1 MSRQDQQQEAKRQ
14 REGNR
19 PLPAPGVRTG
29 PRPLPMHLTTALM
42 LWNSSLAAWPFWKNG
57 SLPSKS
63 GAQDPEASPEQ
74 ARAEAERAAQL
85 REALQRIDP
94 EAFQK
99 ALQAQVNER
108 LDGLLDG
115 IEAYR
120 HHPYSRDLPEMPV
133 LWQEGSTRLL
143 DYAPDA
149 PDDAPVVFVV
159 PSLVN
164 RYYVLDLQADRS
176 LLRWLAEEGFKP
188 LVIDWDAPGEA
199 ERGFTLTDY
208 VAGRLEA
215 ALDAALAATKAPMIL
230 TGYCMGGLLA
240 LALAQRRQR
249 DLAGLVLMATP
260 WNFHA
265 EQEEVSR
272 FAGMQAG
279 FLQPLLQGLG
289 FMPTDM
295 VQSYFA
301 LLDPLSVLK
310 KFMAFGRM
318 DASGGKAG
326 RFVALEDWL
335 NDGVPLSAPVAL
347 ECLMGWYGANE
358 THLGLWRIAG
368 HPVDPSEVTLPTL
381 ALVPGQD
388 RIVPPAS
395 ALALTGALPTCEV
408 MTPAL
413 GHIGMVVAGGARDQ
427 LWRPLAD
434 WLWKQSAP

>member
-1 MSRQDQQQEAKRQ
+1 MKRREPQQHQAET
-14 REGNR
+14 REGAR

-29 PRPLPMHLTTALM
+29 PRPLPMHLMTALM
-42 LWNSSLAAWPFWKNG
+42 LWNSSLAAWPFWKSG
-57 SLPSKS
+57 SLPSKPGPAQS
-63 GAQDPEASPEQ
+63 PPGASDQ
-74 ARAEAERAAQL
+74 ERAAQL

-94 EAFQK
+94 NAFHQ
-99 ALQAQVNER
+99 ALQEQVNER
-108 LDGLLDG
+108 LEGLLDG

-120 HHPYSRDLPEMPV
+120 HHPSTRSLPPMPV

-149 PDDAPVVFVV
+149 GPNATAILVV

-164 RYYVLDLQADRS
+164 RYYVLDLQEDRS
-176 LLRWLAEEGFKP
+176 LLRWLAAEGFRP
-188 LVIDWDAPGEA
+188 LVIDWDAPGAA
-199 ERGFTLTDY
+199 EQGFTLTDY
-208 VAGRLEA
+208 VAGRLEG
-215 ALDAALAATKAPMIL
+215 ALDAVRGASAGPPLVI
-230 TGYCMGGLLA
+230 GYCMGGLLA

-260 WNFHA
+260 WDFHA

-272 FAGMQAG
+272 FAGMQAA

-310 KFMAFGRM
+310 KFMAFGRL
-318 DASGGKAG
+318 DPASEKAG

-358 THLGLWRIAG
+358 TAQGLWRIAG
-368 HPVDPSEVTLPTL
+368 RPVVPSEIALPAL
-381 ALVPGQD
+381 ALIPGQD

-395 ALALTGALPTCEV
+395 ALALADALPTCEV
-408 MTPAL
+408 RQPAL
-413 GHIGMVVAGGARDQ
+413 GHIGMVVAGGAKQ
-427 LWRPLAD
+427 ELWSPLAA
-434 WLWKQSAP
+434 WLREIAAR